1 MIPRSPADTRL
12 LERFAHHVGRGINRF
27 SMIGPGDRVLIGV
40 SGGKDSLAM
49 SLALV
54 ERKRW
59 VPVDYELAAVQVEWL
74 EYPMSDGERETIDR
88 FYEELGIPLNR
99 IRASIH
105 PSWWKR
111 GFSCYTCARNRKRL
125 IFDEAARLGFRTI
138 ALGHNLDDIA
148 ETTMIN
154 LFFRGEFSTMMPV
167 QRFFGGKVE
176 IIRPMCEVRAAEVA
190 RVARRLG
197 LPVVPSRCPNAE
209 KNQRSLMRE
218 ILRQVSRVDRHAAT
232 NIYGAAWRINRE
244 YLPAA
249 ETAPGAQDP
258 PAQDDE
264 SRAEHRP

>member
-59 VPVDYELAAVQVEWL
+59 VPIDYELAAVQVEWL

-258 PAQDDE
+258 PAQDDD

>member
-1 MIPRSPADTRL
+1 VTPRAPADARV

-40 SGGKDSLAM
+40 SGGKDSLAL

-54 ERKRW
+54 ERRRW

-74 EYPMSDGERETIDR
+74 EYPMSDAEREALDR
-88 FYEELGIPLNR
+88 FYEGLGIPLNR

-125 IFDEAARLGFRTI
+125 LFDEAERLGFRTI
-138 ALGHNLDDIA
+138 ALGHHLDDIA

-167 QRFFGGKVE
+167 QQFFGGKVR
-176 IIRPMCEVRAAEVA
+176 IIRPMCEVRGAEVA

-197 LPVVPSRCPNAE
+197 LPTVPSRCPNAE
-209 KNQRSLMRE
+209 KNQRGLMRD

-232 NIYGAAWRINRE
+232 NLYGAAWRINRD
-244 YLPAA
+244 YLPGA
-249 ETAPGAQDP
+249 ETATAGSEATADEGGPGTGEGP
-258 PAQDDE
+258 
-264 SRAEHRP
+264 